1 MSTSNWH
8 DLSRIISDSI
18 ASGDLGGASI
28 CVIKD
33 GETKILEGYG
43 TDAADSI
50 YKCYSM
56 TKLFT
61 SVCCFTLVEDGT
73 LSLDDPVAKYLPEF
87 ENHLVYNA
95 EGQVEVEKTP
105 LTIQHLLNMTSGIPY
120 PFPGTAA
127 QQRMVQLEADEFA
140 RAKAGI
146 PFDTL
151 SACRAMASVPGDFEP
166 GKGWEYSAGAD
177 LLGGVMQAATGKTLD
192 VLYEE
197 RVFGPL
203 GMKDSGW
210 CVPMEKTERMAAAW
224 HRNGFG
230 RVERAEQ
237 LLRTKKGDD
246 VISFQAL
253 SNMVDVEPACF
264 LGGGG
269 GCYSTA
275 EDYCRLLQMLL
286 NEGELDDV
294 RVLKPETVKF
304 MHTPQLSAEQYAAK
318 ERDGVGAGVPGYS
331 YSNLLRILVE
341 PEKAQVLGVDG
352 HVGEYGWD
360 GAGGNFCLVDPEANL
375 VACFM
380 MQNFEGP
387 EPILRRRLYRAIVAE
402 D

>member
-1 MSTSNWH
+1 MNSWH
-8 DLSRIISDSI
+8 NLSEIINGAIEAES
-18 ASGDLGGASI
+18 LGGASL

-33 GETKILEGYG
+33 GEVKILEGYG

-73 LSLDDPVAKYLPEF
+73 IALDDPVAKYIPEF
-87 ENHLVYNA
+87 KNHIVYNA
-95 EGQVEVEKTP
+95 EGGVEVEKTP

-120 PFPGTAA
+120 PFPGSDA
-127 QQRMVQLEADEFA
+127 QKRMMQLEADEFA
-140 RAKAGI
+140 RAAAGI

-151 SACRAMASVPGDFEP
+151 SACRAMAQVPGDFEP
-166 GKGWEYSAGAD
+166 GRGWEYSAGAD

-203 GMKDSGW
+203 GMHDSGW
-210 CVPMEKTERMAAAW
+210 CVPQEKADRMAAAW

-237 LLRTKKGDD
+237 PLRTSKGDD

-275 EDYCRLLQMLL
+275 SDYCRLMQMLL
-286 NEGELDDV
+286 NGGELDGV
-294 RVLKPETVKF
+294 RVLKPETVEF
-304 MHTPQLSAEQYAAK
+304 MRTPQLTDEQLAAK
-318 ERDGVGAGVPGYS
+318 EADGVGMGVPGYS
-331 YSNLLRILVE
+331 YSNLLRILTE
-341 PEKAQVLGVDG
+341 PEKAQALGVNG
-352 HVGEYGWD
+352 HVGEFGWD
-360 GAGGNFCLVDPEANL
+360 GAGGNFCLADPEANL
-375 VACFM
+375 VAVFM
-380 MQNFEGP
+380 MQTFEGP
-387 EPILRRRLYRAIVAE
+387 EPILRRHLYKAIVAE